1 MRRMKETLEFIVN
14 KAVTPKDSLSIILF
28 DAGVSVA
35 LPFTQMDVAGRRK
48 ALTAIKAIQAGSTT
62 NLSGGLLKG
71 IDLLGQ
77 RPQSEGTR
85 AVLLFTDGVANNGI
99 TDVPTLLEAMQGAM
113 ATLTATVFT
122 FGFGSDHN
130 EDCLKAIASQT
141 QGIYYFIE
149 AVEMIPT
156 AFADCLGGLVSVVAQ
171 NASLLLEAAPE
182 HTFAKFYASGYQ
194 TDVDEAMTK
203 CTIQL
208 GDLCSEDEKDI
219 VLEIN
224 IPQLT
229 AKLTEAA
236 PAVIATLRYFSV
248 SSRRMEEVTATL
260 SLFRPA
266 ATPEEQAVDL
276 KVEEN
281 LQRMRTAEALEEAAR
296 LADSG
301 RLSDGRA
308 LLKRT
313 AAMCLASPAAQTHT
327 VQSLCADLAQCST
340 GYDDEVVYRSM
351 GSKMSKMS
359 AMSHFKQM
367 SNHSTGQAYSGSK
380 ASKEA
385 MKKAWLGGE
394 A

>member
-1 MRRMKETLEFIVN
+1 
-14 KAVTPKDSLSIILF
+14 
-28 DAGVSVA
+28 
-35 LPFTQMDVAGRRK
+35 
-48 ALTAIKAIQAGSTT
+48 
-62 NLSGGLLKG
+62 
-71 IDLLGQ
+71 
-77 RPQSEGTR
+77 
-85 AVLLFTDGVANNGI
+85 
-99 TDVPTLLEAMQGAM
+99 
-113 ATLTATVFT
+113 
-122 FGFGSDHN
+122 
-130 EDCLKAIASQT
+130 
-141 QGIYYFIE
+141 
-149 AVEMIPT
+149 
-156 AFADCLGGLVSVVAQ
+156 
-171 NASLLLEAAPE
+171 
-182 HTFAKFYASGYQ
+182 
-194 TDVDEAMTK
+194 MTK

-248 SSRRMEEVTATL
+248 SLRRMEEVTATL